1 MTRVVSNIA
10 SVISRARFGILA
22 MAAMAFAAETAND
35 VPGAAAI
42 FAELGTDPK
51 LAAPA
56 TAGLALCAL
65 RDEPPQLSL
74 AQDMVATLHKKYA
87 SELDNKLVRL
97 AVSRVALAE
106 AAGSGSAGSNIDE
119 LRSRLEA
126 DPLAHET
133 RFELA
138 TALLSSGDEEAAVFE
153 LLTILKKERHWNEGA
168 AKHLMLQIFESLGS
182 EHVLTK
188 SGRRRLANIVL

>member
-1 MTRVVSNIA
+1 
-10 SVISRARFGILA
+10 
-22 MAAMAFAAETAND
+22 
-35 VPGAAAI
+35 
-42 FAELGTDPK
+42 
-51 LAAPA
+51 
-56 TAGLALCAL
+56 
-65 RDEPPQLSL
+65 
-74 AQDMVATLHKKYA
+74 MVATLHKKYA

-106 AAGSGSAGSNIDE
+106 AAGSGLAGSNIDE

-138 TALLSSGDEEAAVFE
+138 TALLSSGDEETAVFE

-168 AKHLMLQIFESLGS
+168 AKYLMLQIFESLGS
-182 EHVLTK
+182 EHELTK